1 MVTYRYS
8 CEKCGYEFDF
18 DQRITD
24 PPKKRCPKCR
34 GSVYRVIQAVCHIL
48 KGSGFYTTDYRTKD
62 FKKREKEESAG
73 GSAPAD
79 CDSKKQE
86 EKQKEKKEEKK

>member
-18 DQRITD
+18 VQRITA

-34 GSVYRVIQAVCHIL
+34 GSVYRVIQAVGHIL
-48 KGSGFYTTDYRTKD
+48 KGGGFYRTENRSKD
-62 FKKREKEESAG
+62 FSTKEKEET
-73 GSAPAD
+73 APAVPSKEH
-79 CDSKKQE
+79 DSKKPPK
-86 EKQKEKKEEKK
+86 EKQ

>member
-34 GSVYRVIQAVCHIL
+34 GSVYRVIQAVGHIL
-48 KGSGFYTTDYRTKD
+48 KGGGFYRTENRSKD
-62 FKKREKEESAG
+62 FSAKEKEETASAA
-73 GSAPAD
+73 SSKTI
-79 CDSKKQE
+79 DSKKPKE
-86 EKQKEKKEEKK
+86 NKEKK

>member
-18 DQRITD
+18 EQRITA

-34 GSVYRVIQAVCHIL
+34 GSVYRVIQAVGHIL
-48 KGSGFYTTDYRTKD
+48 KGSGFYRTEHRSKD
-62 FKKREKEESAG
+62 FNTKEEEETASAA
-73 GSAPAD
+73 SSKEH
-79 CDSKKQE
+79 DSKKPTE
-86 EKQKEKKEEKK
+86 NKENKEKK